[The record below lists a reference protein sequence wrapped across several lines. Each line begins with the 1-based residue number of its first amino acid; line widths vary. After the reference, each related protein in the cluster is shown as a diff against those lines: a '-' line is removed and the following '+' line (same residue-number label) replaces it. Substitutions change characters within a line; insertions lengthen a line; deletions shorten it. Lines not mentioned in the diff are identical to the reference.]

1 MSTKRK
7 AAVGSEDV
15 VALLVSCI
23 RNSNGKINWTS
34 VASECGITT
43 NSAFKRYKKVLNN
56 HESPNAGS
64 NDAGGTGGAP
74 VAPQKGK
81 GKGKVSPT
89 VGGRVTK
96 TKKTKER
103 KLQPE
108 SEDEH
113 PEEEDQTYNLESLLD
128 DNEDQNE
135 V

>member
-1 MSTKRK
+1 M
-7 AAVGSEDV
+7 
-15 VALLVSCI
+15 
-23 RNSNGKINWTS
+23 
-34 VASECGITT
+34 
-43 NSAFKRYKKVLNN
+43 
-56 HESPNAGS
+56 
-64 NDAGGTGGAP
+64 
-74 VAPQKGK
+74 APQKGK

-128 DNEDQNE
+128 DNEDQVRILQFFILNIAHSSFRTRSNLLPWHKQRWALLVLE
-135 V
+135 RF